1 MNAGG
6 RRIRFR
12 ARAGRRMSRR
22 RGERGRRLRP
32 PPSPGPTRS
41 QMVKSWRFRQICC
54 RKLDAPGVASAAS
67 GMDARGR
74 VYGGMRL
81 TILTFDTAAR
91 RSRSPRVSICP
102 PSLADFLSP
111 FGSPRSQ
118 IEQRLADDDCRGA
131 VARGGRQGGD
141 DCRTFVATR
150 NVVAGHCDAARGGS
164 LRRAR
169 GNHTRIEPPPPP
181 RILLRGAPS
190 PRRAP
195 ARRRRARRE
204 LGEGRSRR
212 QRDGRV
218 SKPAQPPG

>member
-1 MNAGG
+1 
-6 RRIRFR
+6 
-12 ARAGRRMSRR
+12 MSRR

-41 QMVKSWRFRQICC
+41 PMEVKSWRFRQICC

-67 GMDARGR
+67 GIDARGR

-118 IEQRLADDDCRGA
+118 IEQAGWSRLLRSSGKWKSPASQE
-131 VARGGRQGGD
+131 VTP
-141 DCRTFVATR
+141 RTFVATR
-150 NVVAGHCDAARGGS
+150 NVIAGHCDAARGGS

-181 RILLRGAPS
+181 RVLLRGAPS
-190 PRRAP
+190 RRRAP

-204 LGEGRSRR
+204 LGEGRSGR

-218 SKPAQPPG
+218 S

>member
-1 MNAGG
+1 
-6 RRIRFR
+6 
-12 ARAGRRMSRR
+12 MSRR

-41 QMVKSWRFRQICC
+41 PMEVNSWRFRQICC

-91 RSRSPRVSICP
+91 RFRSPRVSICP

-118 IEQRLADDDCRGA
+118 IEQAGWSA
-131 VARGGRQGGD
+131 VAVWQVEVASQSGGAWPA
-141 DCRTFVATR
+141 RTFVATR
-150 NVVAGHCDAARGGS
+150 NVIAGHCDAARGGS

-181 RILLRGAPS
+181 RVLLRGAPS
-190 PRRAP
+190 RRRAP

-204 LGEGRSRR
+204 LGEGRSGRE
-212 QRDGRV
+212 RDGRV
-218 SKPAQPPG
+218 S